1 MQIGQLASFVCNCIF
16 KLIVKFLIV
25 FPLVVG
31 VRFDSLLSFFVLACV
46 CVCVCVQIGAERLR
60 TNSRT
65 HAHRRV
71 RKEIDSVRSKLIQ
84 QVHNYIQINNMYV
97 GVSVRV

>member
-31 VRFDSLLSFFVLACV
+31 VGFDSLLSFFVLACV
-46 CVCVCVQIGAERLR
+46 RVQIGVLIAERQR

-65 HAHRRV
+65 HM
-71 RKEIDSVRSKLIQ
+71 EE
-84 QVHNYIQINNMYV
+84 
-97 GVSVRV
+97 

>member
-31 VRFDSLLSFFVLACV
+31 VRFDSLLSFFVLT
-46 CVCVCVQIGAERLR
+46 CVCVCVQIGAERQR